1 MSTEPQKLIISSLRD
16 KLRLPVRYDI
26 SDSIYFIAKLN
37 RYYTDNHIYTLY
49 LFITLHVSNLWQ
61 KKNTNKDRH
70 AGCVPILK

>member
-37 RYYTDNHIYTLY
+37 RYYTDNHIHTLY
-49 LFITLHVSNLWQ
+49 LFITLYVSNLCQ

-70 AGCVPILK
+70 TSCVPILK